1 MSELTSHNGSLLN
14 ASENQSWKCTSNQE
28 WTKSRGIILKD
39 AEAQDVVLHTL
50 QLLPTNPSSTRRRRT
65 YLLGHLQ
72 A

>member
-1 MSELTSHNGSLLN
+1 MEVYL
-14 ASENQSWKCTSNQE
+14 NQE